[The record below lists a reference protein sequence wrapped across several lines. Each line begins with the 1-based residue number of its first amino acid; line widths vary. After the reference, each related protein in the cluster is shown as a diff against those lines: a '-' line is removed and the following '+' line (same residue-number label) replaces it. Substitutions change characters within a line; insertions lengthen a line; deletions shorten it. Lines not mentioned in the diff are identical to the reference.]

1 MTIKEVP
8 YNECDGCGKPLYA
21 GNMAVCFCRCIEQ
34 LNYTKECPQG
44 ELTVADCHE
53 LITLCVDCGNN
64 FRVARATAALKA
76 AIHQPNFIR
85 N

>member
-1 MTIKEVP
+1 MTKKEIP

-21 GNMAVCFCRCIEQ
+21 GQLAVCFCRCIEQ
-34 LNYTKECPQG
+34 LNYTKEHPQG

-53 LITLCVDCGNN
+53 LITLCVECGDH
-64 FRVARATAALKA
+64 FRVARATAILQNAVR
-76 AIHQPNFIR
+76 QPRFLR